1 MKARPVLIS
10 AVLAVAL
17 VLLAAG
23 CGGGGGEVSGGD
35 PASLAPAGAPVFIEA
50 TILPQGQMK
59 SNIESLASSVAGID
73 NLGELLLEKAEQAA
87 ADSKQPFDYAN
98 DVKPW
103 LGEKAGLYLESYDG
117 EDFNGY
123 GIAVQATDTGAAQ
136 GFIDKFVKTDSGG
149 ALRDRTYEGVDY
161 KVEPKDGEAIGIVGD
176 FVAFSESEKGFK
188 AMVDASEGESL
199 AGEDAYTGAVGNAP
213 DGSLADAF
221 VDIGALIEESGGTID
236 PEARRFLETAGLEP
250 KEATA
255 VASLVPGSDQVEI
268 DLSTDVAGESPP
280 AGDASKLLSS
290 LPGGSFAALAS
301 ADFGQRLGEALDQLD
316 KTGIPGQVP
325 PNELKKTMRAAGIDL
340 EKISDSIGNVAVFAQ
355 GNSESNL
362 TGAVVMETTGS
373 REATNT
379 VSNIGLLLRASGTPG
394 VTALSGKAT
403 GFSIRDPE
411 LGRQPLVVA
420 AEGDRIAI
428 SYGLAAS
435 AQALRA
441 EGGPTLGSNPEFK
454 EAVAALGGTPI
465 GGFVNGPA
473 AVALAKNLIPSSE
486 AAEFEEARP
495 YLEKI
500 GYVAIGA
507 GSSGD
512 EATAKLIVGLGK

>member
-1 MKARPVLIS
+1 MS
-10 AVLAVAL
+10 AALAVAL
-17 VLLAAG
+17 GLLAAG
-23 CGGGGGEVSGGD
+23 CGGGGGESSGGD
-35 PASLAPAGAPVFIEA
+35 PASLAPASAPVFIEA

-59 SNIESLASSVAGID
+59 SKIESLASSVAGID
-73 NLGELLLEKAEQAA
+73 DLGELLVEKAEQAA
-87 ADSKQPFDYAN
+87 ADSKEPFDYAK
-98 DVKPW
+98 DVEPW

-123 GIAVQATDTGAAQ
+123 GIAVQATDPGAAQ
-136 GFIDKFVKTDSGG
+136 SFIDKFVKTDSGG
-149 ALRDRTYEGVDY
+149 DLEDKSYEGVEY
-161 KVEPKDGEAIGIVGD
+161 KVEPEDGEAIGVVGD

-188 AMVDASEGESL
+188 AMVDASDGESL
-199 AGEDAYTGAVGNAP
+199 AGDDSYTGAVGNVP
-213 DGSLADAF
+213 DGTLADAF

-236 PEARRFLETAGLEP
+236 PETQQFLETAGLEP

-255 VASLVPGSDQVEI
+255 VASLVPGSDQIEI
-268 DLSTDVAGESPP
+268 DLSTDVAGESPAP
-280 AGDASKLLSS
+280 GDASDLLSS
-290 LPGGSFAALAS
+290 LPGGSFAALAA
-301 ADFGQRLGEALDQLD
+301 ADFGQRLGEAIDNLDR
-316 KTGIPGQVP
+316 TGVPGQIP
-325 PNELKKTMRAAGIDL
+325 PNELKKTMSAAGIDL
-340 EKISDSIGNVAVFAQ
+340 EKISDSIGNVAVFAE

-362 TGAVVMETTGS
+362 TGAVVMETSGS
-373 REATNT
+373 KEATNT
-379 VSNIGLLLRASGTPG
+379 VSNIGLLLRASRTPG
-394 VTALSGKAT
+394 VTALSGKAV

-435 AQALRA
+435 AQALSA
-441 EGGPTLGSNPEFK
+441 GSGSTLGSNPEFK

-465 GGFVNGPA
+465 SGFVNGPA
-473 AVALAKNLIPSSE
+473 AVALAGNLIPSGD

-495 YLEKI
+495 YLEKV

-512 EATAKLIVGLGK
+512 EATAKLIVGVGK